1 MADVDHEMGSTES
14 PIPHRPPPASDGRVK
29 HRAVPG
35 VDRLK
40 IDEMIEDI
48 NYYRSRLG
56 EEAKRRKELEKTA
69 TTLEQMVKTARQD
82 AADGA
87 QIELNRYVADFEVAS
102 RKHYEAETA
111 KTLSDLRASQHTVS
125 QLEDS
130 LAKATEFLRA
140 QEAQIATIQQQST
153 VQEEAEQS
161 RYAELQHQT
170 AAQEE
175 AERRLT
181 EAEATLVTQKVA
193 YEKAIAE
200 KSNEI
205 MALMARLQSP
215 QGSAAAVPENF
226 PATPPPLIP
235 RFASRSR
242 RKDRAVQQVF
252 RSSGNRVPTLPL
264 QLAPSPQ
271 LEQLNALDPTDD
283 DSVTR
288 ITDIVQ
294 QVLAGM
300 GIVQVTVQEESKKKK
315 KHGPSKMAA
324 AVKKQQAELA
334 PEQDQIYKN
343 GLRELWRVTNGI
355 DTANGFKNYTPAD
368 SKRVE
373 ICNDGGDGPD
383 PSDYSLDFGDGYASS
398 LWNKAVIGK
407 LVKGFQRARAA
418 SGGWGLPEVSDT
430 YLEGELYGQL
440 KRSQQAWALWR
451 PRLLPALLEWKPR
464 PRQSKGLKDTWA
476 GVNHQPPT
484 SPVVELIETVKKI
497 VLMKSHK
504 GDPDLATWKF
514 FKTMLEYLDV
524 AGMSEED
531 SEVRILCE
539 KPVNT
544 FTVRLCAWRAPP
556 IADYLRLIDE
566 TGQTLK
572 KTNAAPRIRD
582 GGAGTSPAPE
592 GLPRKMYDEAWLS
605 NQPASYI
612 EDLNISAEVF
622 EFLVAATSSIHPA
635 LRFSRVRLDQHKV
648 QQLESTYKACDYVA
662 NISVRKAPIAI
673 IIPHILRGLRRGSG
687 EKRRL
692 TRLGSTR
699 AYTPALKV
707 PTFPSLESPT
717 AEVNLSQ
724 NHGTHLQTTV
734 QRLSFVL
741 DLQLLDHFTGMA
753 TATKLTKHAGWKTA
767 DAVQRIEVGVLMVEV
782 LLLGPQLVARYPAR
796 IFRCLPGR
804 RAPTALHCL
813 RSFRLQLGAYYV
825 QWPCR
830 ARGPRPGTPRIICV
844 AGVTFLDVTDAEGEN
859 DAHPDSRR
867 PRPPVVAFAFV
878 PAGGGGGGGEGREEG
893 QTKER

>member
-14 PIPHRPPPASDGRVK
+14 PIPHRPPPVSDGRVK

-35 VDRLK
+35 VDRSK
-40 IDEMIEDI
+40 IDEMTEDI

-69 TTLEQMVKTARQD
+69 ATLEQMVKTARQD

-125 QLEDS
+125 QLENS

-140 QEAQIATIQQQST
+140 QEAQIATFQHQST

-161 RYAELQHQT
+161 HHAELQHQT

-175 AERRLT
+175 TERRLT

-300 GIVQVTVQEESKKKK
+300 GIVQVTVQEETKKKK

-334 PEQDQIYKN
+334 PEHDQSYKN

-418 SGGWGLPEVSDT
+418 SGGWGLPEVSDA

-451 PRLLPALLEWKPR
+451 PRLLPALLRMETETEAIQRAEGYLGK
-464 PRQSKGLKDTWA
+464 RQSST
-476 GVNHQPPT
+476 T
-484 SPVVELIETVKKI
+484 SLACRRAKFTRRIETVKKI
-497 VLMKSHK
+497 VLLKSHK

-572 KTNAAPRIRD
+572 KTNAAPRVRD
-582 GGAGTSPAPE
+582 GGASTAPAPE

-622 EFLVAATSSIHPA
+622 EFLVAATSS
-635 LRFSRVRLDQHKV
+635 L
-648 QQLESTYKACDYVA
+648 
-662 NISVRKAPIAI
+662 
-673 IIPHILRGLRRGSG
+673 
-687 EKRRL
+687 
-692 TRLGSTR
+692 
-699 AYTPALKV
+699 
-707 PTFPSLESPT
+707 
-717 AEVNLSQ
+717 
-724 NHGTHLQTTV
+724 
-734 QRLSFVL
+734 
-741 DLQLLDHFTGMA
+741 
-753 TATKLTKHAGWKTA
+753 
-767 DAVQRIEVGVLMVEV
+767 
-782 LLLGPQLVARYPAR
+782 
-796 IFRCLPGR
+796 
-804 RAPTALHCL
+804 
-813 RSFRLQLGAYYV
+813 
-825 QWPCR
+825 
-830 ARGPRPGTPRIICV
+830 
-844 AGVTFLDVTDAEGEN
+844 
-859 DAHPDSRR
+859 
-867 PRPPVVAFAFV
+867 
-878 PAGGGGGGGEGREEG
+878 
-893 QTKER
+893 

>member
-1 MADVDHEMGSTES
+1 
-14 PIPHRPPPASDGRVK
+14 
-29 HRAVPG
+29 
-35 VDRLK
+35 
-40 IDEMIEDI
+40 
-48 NYYRSRLG
+48 
-56 EEAKRRKELEKTA
+56 
-69 TTLEQMVKTARQD
+69 
-82 AADGA
+82 
-87 QIELNRYVADFEVAS
+87 
-102 RKHYEAETA
+102 
-111 KTLSDLRASQHTVS
+111 
-125 QLEDS
+125 
-130 LAKATEFLRA
+130 
-140 QEAQIATIQQQST
+140 
-153 VQEEAEQS
+153 
-161 RYAELQHQT
+161 
-170 AAQEE
+170 
-175 AERRLT
+175 
-181 EAEATLVTQKVA
+181 
-193 YEKAIAE
+193 
-200 KSNEI
+200 

-242 RKDRAVQQVF
+242 RKDRAVRQVF

-398 LWNKAVIGK
+398 LWNKAIIGK

-451 PRLLPALLEWKPR
+451 PRLLPALLRMETETEAIQR
-464 PRQSKGLKDTWA
+464 AEGYLGRRQSSTTDLACRRAKFTWR
-476 GVNHQPPT
+476 
-484 SPVVELIETVKKI
+484 IETVKKI

-582 GGAGTSPAPE
+582 GGVGTSPAPE

-622 EFLVAATSSIHPA
+622 EFLVAATSSISACSEYADSLGLDKPVWDAGGVRLRREHQRAQGAHRDHHPA
-635 LRFSRVRLDQHKV
+635 HFEGLEARLRRKVADKKLNWATTGKGTNLTDEVPSDAAGINSRLHACFKSTHFPESRVSDCGSELVSKPWNPPPNYGTAALFRAGPAATRPLHGDGNGN
-648 QQLESTYKACDYVA
+648 KA
-662 NISVRKAPIAI
+662 NKA
-673 IIPHILRGLRRGSG
+673 RGL
-687 EKRRL
+687 E
-692 TRLGSTR
+692 
-699 AYTPALKV
+699 
-707 PTFPSLESPT
+707 
-717 AEVNLSQ
+717 NC
-724 NHGTHLQTTV
+724 
-734 QRLSFVL
+734 
-741 DLQLLDHFTGMA
+741 
-753 TATKLTKHAGWKTA
+753 
-767 DAVQRIEVGVLMVEV
+767 
-782 LLLGPQLVARYPAR
+782 
-796 IFRCLPGR
+796 RC
-804 RAPTALHCL
+804 
-813 RSFRLQLGAYYV
+813 
-825 QWPCR
+825 
-830 ARGPRPGTPRIICV
+830 RP
-844 AGVTFLDVTDAEGEN
+844 EN
-859 DAHPDSRR
+859 
-867 PRPPVVAFAFV
+867 
-878 PAGGGGGGGEGREEG
+878 
-893 QTKER
+893 

>member
-14 PIPHRPPPASDGRVK
+14 PIPHRPPPVSDGRVK

-35 VDRLK
+35 VDRSK
-40 IDEMIEDI
+40 IDEMTEDI

-69 TTLEQMVKTARQD
+69 ATLEQMVKTARQD

-125 QLEDS
+125 AGELSGQSNGVSSGRKRLKSLLSSTKAQFRKKPSRAITLNYSTKLRLRKKPSEDWYVVFFAEESS
-130 LAKATEFLRA
+130 LLDKFK
-140 QEAQIATIQQQST
+140 
-153 VQEEAEQS
+153 
-161 RYAELQHQT
+161 
-170 AAQEE
+170 
-175 AERRLT
+175 T
-181 EAEATLVTQKVA
+181 EAEATLGHPESRVRKGYCMPKNPT
-193 YEKAIAE
+193 
-200 KSNEI
+200 EI

-215 QGSAAAVPENF
+215 QGSAAATVLYSRYSGPR
-226 PATPPPLIP
+226 ATC
-235 RFASRSR
+235 
-242 RKDRAVQQVF
+242 
-252 RSSGNRVPTLPL
+252 VPTLPL

-300 GIVQVTVQEESKKKK
+300 GIVQVTVQEETKKKK

-334 PEQDQIYKN
+334 PEHDQSYKN

-418 SGGWGLPEVSDT
+418 SGGWGLPEVSDA

-440 KRSQQAWALWR
+440 KRSQQAWALWH
-451 PRLLPALLEWKPR
+451 PCLLPALLRMETETEAIQRAEGYLGK
-464 PRQSKGLKDTWA
+464 RQSST
-476 GVNHQPPT
+476 T
-484 SPVVELIETVKKI
+484 SLACRRAKFTRRIETVKKI
-497 VLMKSHK
+497 VLLKSHK

-572 KTNAAPRIRD
+572 KTNAAPRVRD
-582 GGAGTSPAPE
+582 GGASTAPAPE

-622 EFLVAATSSIHPA
+622 EFLVAATSS
-635 LRFSRVRLDQHKV
+635 L
-648 QQLESTYKACDYVA
+648 
-662 NISVRKAPIAI
+662 
-673 IIPHILRGLRRGSG
+673 
-687 EKRRL
+687 
-692 TRLGSTR
+692 
-699 AYTPALKV
+699 
-707 PTFPSLESPT
+707 
-717 AEVNLSQ
+717 
-724 NHGTHLQTTV
+724 
-734 QRLSFVL
+734 
-741 DLQLLDHFTGMA
+741 
-753 TATKLTKHAGWKTA
+753 
-767 DAVQRIEVGVLMVEV
+767 
-782 LLLGPQLVARYPAR
+782 
-796 IFRCLPGR
+796 
-804 RAPTALHCL
+804 
-813 RSFRLQLGAYYV
+813 
-825 QWPCR
+825 
-830 ARGPRPGTPRIICV
+830 
-844 AGVTFLDVTDAEGEN
+844 
-859 DAHPDSRR
+859 
-867 PRPPVVAFAFV
+867 
-878 PAGGGGGGGEGREEG
+878 
-893 QTKER
+893 